1 MEKTTVI
8 RNNDIAD
15 KLWEKGIRILSCTL
29 YFVSG
34 FVLSGAELFSMKTP
48 LCVSLAAACT
58 GYELFFAAAGGIAG
72 AFLRL
77 SGGDLLNT
85 IIPLVGISA
94 VVFALEKY
102 GIRKRK
108 RTVLTVSVFALC
120 AVCGTAVMFS
130 RSPAL
135 PDFILVLCSALI
147 CAGCVT
153 FCSGTV
159 DCIRKKRNIYMLDN
173 HSLVC
178 IVASLCSLLLG
189 ASEISILGFRPA
201 RFFGAFVILLASYLF
216 SRSGGS
222 VAGIAI
228 GGCIAVSGTS
238 VALSICYGICGL
250 LSGVF
255 SKFGQLVCGLVFS
268 VTAGIAALLDGSAE
282 GTAVFAEAALASVV
296 FVCIPSS
303 KLSKVRGNILNPKVR
318 RMESEFC
325 SAGERLLE
333 ASRAIGSVS
342 ECVTSVSKGMDA
354 LSPAN
359 DIMVIMRVRERV
371 CAECPLKDSMCPEEG
386 EFSDVLQK
394 LTDGET
400 VTPQDFSVNFNAKCP
415 SVPRIA
421 DNFNKVYSSRNAVN
435 ALQANSA
442 RNREL
447 CCGQFDWT
455 SVLLRELS
463 EELGNGAQVLFG
475 KEKSALRVLSDFGFE
490 VVSVSCIQPVSGALK
505 LRCTVEEIPTST
517 SLSQLTKALSTEL
530 EAELNPPKIREVK
543 NGKELVF
550 LRKELFRI
558 RLGSAV
564 ASCGNQKLCGDYF
577 ECFQTESKAY
587 IILSDGMGTGGR
599 AAIDSAMT
607 VELFSRLIRAGVSL
621 DTALNITNSALSVK
635 SDDESL
641 STLDVAEID
650 LFDGTTTIFKAGAA
664 PSFYTSSGRIR
675 EIEIPSTPLGILP
688 KVGFNRYTLK
698 LRGGDTLVMVSDG
711 VLGCG
716 NIWLKDELKT
726 FGGGPDATEFS
737 ENVLECAQRRCG
749 RKFDDMTV
757 ITAVAEEI

>member
-8 RNNDIAD
+8 RNDDIAD
-15 KLWEKGIRILSCTL
+15 KLWEKGIRILTFTL

-34 FVLSGAELFSMKTP
+34 FILSGAELFSMKTP
-48 LCVSLAAACT
+48 LCISLAAACT
-58 GYELFFAAAGGIAG
+58 GYELLFAAAGGLAG

-77 SGGDLLNT
+77 SEGGLINST
-85 IIPLVGISA
+85 VPLVGIAA
-94 VVFALEKY
+94 VVFAVEKY

-120 AVCGTAVMFS
+120 SVCGTAVMFS
-130 RSPAL
+130 QTPSL
-135 PDFILVLCSALI
+135 SDFILIICSALI

-153 FCSGTV
+153 FYSGTV

-189 ASEISILGFRPA
+189 ASQVSVLGFRPA

-250 LSGVF
+250 LSGIF

-303 KLSKVRGNILNPKVR
+303 KLSKVRGKILNPKVR

-342 ECVTSVSKGMDA
+342 ECVSSVSKGIDA

-371 CAECPLKDSMCPEEG
+371 CADCPLKDSMCPEEG
-386 EFSDVLQK
+386 EFSAVLAK
-394 LTDGET
+394 LTEGET
-400 VTPQDFSVNFNAKCP
+400 VSPQDFSVNFNAKCP
-415 SVPRIA
+415 SVIRVSDA
-421 DNFNKVYSSRNAVN
+421 FNKIYSNRNAIN

-447 CCGQFDWT
+447 CCGQFDRM
-455 SVLLRELS
+455 SILLRELS

-490 VVSVSCIQPVSGALK
+490 VLSVSCIQPVSGALK
-505 LRCTVEEIPTST
+505 LRCTVEEIPASI
-517 SLSQLTKALSTEL
+517 SLSQLTKTLSTEL
-530 EAELNPPKIREVK
+530 EAQLNPPEIRELK

-550 LRKELFRI
+550 LRKELFKI

-577 ECFQTESKAY
+577 E
-587 IILSDGMGTGGR
+587 
-599 AAIDSAMT
+599 
-607 VELFSRLIRAGVSL
+607 
-621 DTALNITNSALSVK
+621 K
-635 SDDESL
+635 SEAKRS
-641 STLDVAEID
+641 
-650 LFDGTTTIFKAGAA
+650 
-664 PSFYTSSGRIR
+664 
-675 EIEIPSTPLGILP
+675 
-688 KVGFNRYTLK
+688 
-698 LRGGDTLVMVSDG
+698 
-711 VLGCG
+711 
-716 NIWLKDELKT
+716 
-726 FGGGPDATEFS
+726 
-737 ENVLECAQRRCG
+737 
-749 RKFDDMTV
+749 
-757 ITAVAEEI
+757 

>member
-1 MEKTTVI
+1 
-8 RNNDIAD
+8 
-15 KLWEKGIRILSCTL
+15 
-29 YFVSG
+29 
-34 FVLSGAELFSMKTP
+34 
-48 LCVSLAAACT
+48 
-58 GYELFFAAAGGIAG
+58 
-72 AFLRL
+72 
-77 SGGDLLNT
+77 
-85 IIPLVGISA
+85 
-94 VVFALEKY
+94 
-102 GIRKRK
+102 
-108 RTVLTVSVFALC
+108 
-120 AVCGTAVMFS
+120 
-130 RSPAL
+130 
-135 PDFILVLCSALI
+135 
-147 CAGCVT
+147 
-153 FCSGTV
+153 
-159 DCIRKKRNIYMLDN
+159 MLDN

-189 ASEISILGFRPA
+189 ASQISILGFRPA

-303 KLSKVRGNILNPKVR
+303 GLSKVRGNILNPKVR

-342 ECVTSVSKGMDA
+342 ECVSSVSKGIDA

-386 EFSDVLQK
+386 EFSVILQK

-400 VTPQDFSVNFNAKCP
+400 VSPQDFSVNFNAKCP

-421 DNFNKVYSSRNAVN
+421 DNFNKVYSNRNAVN

-447 CCGQFDWT
+447 CCGQFDWA

-463 EELGNGAQVLFG
+463 EELSNGAQVLFG
-475 KEKSALRVLSDFGFE
+475 KEKSAVRVLSDFGFE
-490 VVSVSCIQPVSGALK
+490 VLSVSCIQPVSGALK
-505 LRCTVEEIPTST
+505 LRCTVEEIPTSI

-530 EAELNPPKIREVK
+530 EAELNPPKISEFK

-650 LFDGTTTIFKAGAA
+650 LFDGTTTVYKAGAA
-664 PSFYTSSGRIR
+664 PSFYTASGRIR

-688 KVGFNRYTLK
+688 KVNFNRYTLK

>member
-1 MEKTTVI
+1 MERTSVI
-8 RNNDIAD
+8 RNDDIAD
-15 KLWEKGIRILSCTL
+15 KLWEKGIRILTFTL

-34 FVLSGAELFSMKTP
+34 FILSGAELFSMKTP

-58 GYELFFAAAGGIAG
+58 GYELLFAAAGGLAG

-77 SGGDLLNT
+77 SDGDLLNT
-85 IIPLVGISA
+85 VIPLAGITA

-130 RSPAL
+130 QTPTL
-135 PDFILVLCSALI
+135 PDFILALCSALI
-147 CAGCVT
+147 SAGCVT

-189 ASEISILGFRPA
+189 ASQISILGFRPA

-250 LSGVF
+250 ISGIF

-318 RMESEFC
+318 RMETEFC

-342 ECVTSVSKGMDA
+342 ECVSSVSKGIDA

-386 EFSDVLQK
+386 EFSVILQK

-400 VTPQDFSVNFNAKCP
+400 VSPQDFSVNFNAKCP

-421 DNFNKVYSSRNAVN
+421 DNFNKVYSNRNAVN

-455 SVLLRELS
+455 ALLLRELS

-475 KEKSALRVLSDFGFE
+475 KEKSAVRVLSDFGFE
-490 VVSVSCIQPVSGALK
+490 VLSVSCVQPVSGALK
-505 LRCTVEEIPTST
+505 LRCTVEEIPTSI

-530 EAELNPPKIREVK
+530 EAELNPPKISEFK

-550 LRKELFRI
+550 LRKELFKI

-607 VELFSRLIRAGVSL
+607 VELFSRLIRAGLSL

-726 FGGGPDATEFS
+726 FSGADATEFS
-737 ENVLECAQRRCG
+737 ESVLECAQRRCG